1 MTTTGPKIIGFAA
14 TKSRAFRCLWMLEEI
29 GIPYQFIYSTPQSP
43 QVLKYNPLGKIPIL
57 VEEDGFVLY
66 DSGAI
71 ITYLG
76 DKYRDSDSDTS
87 NSLLVP
93 RAGTKERG
101 LYDQTMSVIQT
112 ELDSQGLWIHRKH
125 EVMGEYFTYIPDAV
139 NHARKYFNR
148 TNRILIQQL
157 KDNNNNNNKNSGSDG
172 DGGGPYLLGS
182 NFTAVDIMYVHCLNW
197 SKAIGWDNKWNDDI
211 TIKQYMDLCMTRSA
225 YQKASSIKDED
236 YNNNNSNM
244 QTTTA
249 TATATS
255 NTNSKL

>member
-1 MTTTGPKIIGFAA
+1 MTTRTGPKIIGFAP

-29 GIPYQFIYSTPQSP
+29 GIPYQFIYATPQSP

-66 DSGAI
+66 ESGAI

-76 DKYRDSDSDTS
+76 DKYRDDK
-87 NSLLVP
+87 NLLVP

-125 EVMGEYFTYIPDAV
+125 EAMGEYFTYIPDAV
-139 NHARKYFNR
+139 DHAKKYFNK
-148 TNRILIQQL
+148 TNRTLIQQL
-157 KDNNNNNNKNSGSDG
+157 KDNNNNNNNSDNDG
-172 DGGGPYLLGS
+172 NGGGGPYLLGS

-197 SKAIGWDNKWNDDI
+197 SKTIGWDNKWNDDI
-211 TIKQYMDLCMTRSA
+211 TIKQYMELCMTRTA
-225 YQKASSIKDED
+225 YQKASSIKDGD
-236 YNNNNSNM
+236 HM
-244 QTTTA
+244 QTTEATTTA
-249 TATATS
+249 AKIPNS
-255 NTNSKL
+255 NL